1 MRIRSNLCIMHNKW
15 FSSLAESSMLYY
27 KRFIHIYFFYVLAG
41 GMMSTA
47 YATVPNIILIS
58 DSKVLKIAIH
68 DNHEPL
74 VDLKK
79 QTAIT
84 LGPSPEIP
92 NNTNY
97 TFLRKTVYEKLKEA
111 NSQLPNGMQF
121 CLYEGYRSLSLQ
133 KKLFDEQYKNV
144 KSRHPDWSLI
154 DTFNETTKLIS
165 PVMNHDGTHNIP
177 PHSTGGAL
185 DVYLID
191 DQGKPLD
198 MGIHPENW
206 MQDKDGVLSLT
217 ASTDISA
224 TAKANRRIMSDVLKA
239 VGFVNYPTE
248 YWHWSYGDRYW
259 AYVSKKPFAIYGSYI
274 PNDSE

>member
-1 MRIRSNLCIMHNKW
+1 
-15 FSSLAESSMLYY
+15 
-27 KRFIHIYFFYVLAG
+27 
-41 GMMSTA
+41 MSTG
-47 YATVPNIILIS
+47 YAKVPNITLIS
-58 DSKVLKIAIH
+58 DPKVLSIAIRE
-68 DNHEPL
+68 NQEPL
-74 VDLKK
+74 VDLRK
-79 QTAIT
+79 QTVIT

-111 NSQLPNGMQF
+111 NSKLPKGMHF

-133 KKLFDEQYKNV
+133 KKIFDEQYANV
-144 KSRHPDWSLI
+144 KSRHPDWTLTDI
-154 DTFNETTKLIS
+154 FKETTKLVS
-165 PVMNHDGTHNIP
+165 PVMNPDGTHNIP

-198 MGIHPENW
+198 MGIHPEKW

-217 ASTDISA
+217 ASTNISA
-224 TAKANRRIMSDVLKA
+224 TAKENRRIMSRVLNE

-259 AYVSKKPFAIYGSYI
+259 AYFSKQPFAIYGGYVPS
-274 PNDSE
+274 DSE